1 MSSEP
6 IARIFIAETG
16 VDVPSV
22 SADQMRELD
31 RIAIEETGPSLLQMM
46 ENAGRNLALLA
57 MELMGP
63 HWRKATVLTLAGN
76 GGNGG
81 GGICAARHLSNHGV
95 TVDLCLAAPESLSDA
110 ALAQRSMFRFTN
122 GRELTCGELDSLKP
136 DLIIDSLIGYG
147 LRARPH
153 GTVEELVTWSNR
165 SRIPVLS
172 LDIPR
177 SRRYQRRCTWGIHP
191 SHLDDESCPSQVRI
205 TCSKH
210 RSTLPCRYR
219 NPNCNSSPGD
229 AELHPAVRQAVLD
242 WAEGWAYRDTGMIAQ
257 GRSNVPATVPGGATR
272 RPSSAR
278 EKGFAERK
286 KSEFFRVAS

>member
-6 IARIFIAETG
+6 VAGIFIAETG

-63 HWRKATVLTLAGN
+63 HWRKATVLILAGN

-110 ALAQRSMFRFTN
+110 ALAQRSIFRFTK
-122 GRELTCGELDSLKP
+122 GREVTRGELDSLKP

-153 GTVEELVTWSNR
+153 GTVEELVIWSNR
-165 SRIPVLS
+165 SRIPVLT
-172 LDIPR
+172 LDVP
-177 SRRYQRRCTWGIHP
+177 SGIDAT
-191 SHLDDESCPSQVRI
+191 S
-205 TCSKH
+205 
-210 RSTLPCRYR
+210 
-219 NPNCNSSPGD
+219 GD
-229 AELHPAVRQAVLD
+229 APGESIRPTWTMALALPKSGLHAQNTGQLFLADIGIPIAALRRVTPDYTPPFGKRSWIGLKVGRTAIPA
-242 WAEGWAYRDTGMIAQ
+242 
-257 GRSNVPATVPGGATR
+257 
-272 RPSSAR
+272 
-278 EKGFAERK
+278 
-286 KSEFFRVAS
+286 